1 MQPHQIFN
9 MFILSMILFLIG
21 FVLIFALKESNIK
34 PLYWLLFKRAN
45 LDINKLNYSQRE
57 RIYKKLK
64 ELQENN
70 TVRIFK
76 TYYKNNI
83 GFIYSLDNYNN
94 LDKQITEENLIRLLV
109 LEVLCTPLENGV
121 IDSFLKEQEKMKVL
135 RKELNLD

>member
-45 LDINKLNYSQRE
+45 LDVNKLNFSQRE
-57 RIYKKLK
+57 HVYKRLK
-64 ELQENN
+64 SIEKEKI
-70 TVRIFK
+70 RIFK
-76 TYYKNNI
+76 KDYKTSNKI
-83 GFIYSLDNYNN
+83 IYELNCYGDI
-94 LDKQITEENLIRLLV
+94 DRQITEENLIRLLV
-109 LEVLCTPLENGV
+109 LEVLCTPLENGM
-121 IDSFLKEQEKMKVL
+121 INNFLKEQEKMKVL